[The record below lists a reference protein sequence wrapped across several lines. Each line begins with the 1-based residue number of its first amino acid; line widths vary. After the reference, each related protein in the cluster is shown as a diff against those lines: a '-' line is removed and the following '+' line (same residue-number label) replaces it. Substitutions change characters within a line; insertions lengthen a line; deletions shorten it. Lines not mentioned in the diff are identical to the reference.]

1 MQFETYVK
9 SLNSKTK
16 GGNLMTVFLL
26 ESYVKS
32 LTSKTEGMLLYV
44 FIMFETYVK
53 YLQTLIGNVAAVLAV

>member
-1 MQFETYVK
+1 
-9 SLNSKTK
+9 
-16 GGNLMTVFLL
+16 MTVFLL